1 MGLIERVALVT
12 GASGGIGR
20 AVAEALARAGA
31 HVAVN
36 YRSDATGAA
45 EVAAAVE
52 SLGRRS
58 LVVQADV
65 ADPAA
70 VQAMVDGTVE
80 ALGGID
86 ILVNN
91 AGVVRDGLIIRMRP
105 EDWDRVIAIDL
116 TGAFLCARAAARHML
131 RKRFGRIINV
141 SSVVAVTGN
150 PGQAN
155 YCAAKAGLL
164 GLTKAL
170 ALELASRQV
179 TVNAVAPG
187 FIDTEMT
194 AALGLA
200 GQIAERVP
208 LGRVGT
214 PEDVAQAIVF
224 LASPGA
230 EYITGQ
236 TLLVDGGLSLGL

>member
-12 GASGGIGR
+12 GASRGIGR

-36 YRSDATGAA
+36 YRSDAAGAA
-45 EVAAAVE
+45 EVAATVE

>member
-1 MGLIERVALVT
+1 MGLTERVALVT
-12 GASGGIGR
+12 GASRGIGR

-45 EVAAAVE
+45 EVAATVE

-91 AGVVRDGLIIRMRP
+91 AGVIRDGLLVRMRP

-116 TGAFLCARAAARHML
+116 TGAYLCARAAARHML

-200 GQIAERVP
+200 GQVAARVP